1 MDPKNRPPSP
11 AEQPVTAHS
20 DADAL
25 IAAVN
30 EALSPAPVVPTAHR
44 DTTPL
49 PLVGTAP
56 PVAQPGR
63 PPMSQ
68 RATDVSTVMLAGGA
82 ASLMTGGGVS
92 LVLWRLADVDPLVLA
107 VAGGAPVA
115 ALMAL
120 ARVIGRARSAIEA
133 APATHH
139 HHYDGPVHQ
148 DHTHVTNTARGVVAR
163 THTDARTRD

>member
-1 MDPKNRPPSP
+1 MHEPTTTPQQPLSETQAADEAARII
-11 AEQPVTAHS
+11 AEGFYSTTGLTATS
-20 DADAL
+20 YKD
-25 IAAVN
+25 
-30 EALSPAPVVPTAHR
+30 S
-44 DTTPL
+44 TPL
-49 PLVGTAP
+49 PTTGDAM

-68 RATDVSTVMLAGGA
+68 RATDVSTVMLAVGA

-115 ALMAL
+115 LLMAL
-120 ARVIGRARSAIEA
+120 SRVIGRARSAIEA

-139 HHYDGPVHQ
+139 HHYQGPVRQ
-148 DHTHVTNTARGVVAR
+148 ETTTVSSTTRGLI
-163 THTDARTRD
+163 ARTRNDTR

>member
-1 MDPKNRPPSP
+1 MNQQNRPPAP
-11 AEQPVTAHS
+11 AGDAATVH
-20 DADAL
+20 ADAL
-25 IAAVN
+25 IAAV
-30 EALSPAPVVPTAHR
+30 EDAMRPAPEVPTAHR

-68 RATDVSTVMLAGGA
+68 RATDASTVMLAGGA
-82 ASLMTGGGVS
+82 ASLMVGGSAS
-92 LVLWRLADVDPLVLA
+92 LVLWSLADVDPVVLA

-115 ALMAL
+115 LLLALS
-120 ARVIGRARSAIEA
+120 RVVGRARSAIEA

-148 DHTHVTNTARGVVAR
+148 TRTHATTHVNARWWGKADSTTKTGR
-163 THTDARTRD
+163 